1 MQTASIAYN
10 IDQNPSEIFGSIEA
24 NGTVFLSNPNGL
36 IFGDT
41 ATINAGSFVAS
52 GFDISSDDFT
62 AGNYTLARVFS
73 IVFDEGKSSVL

>member
-1 MQTASIAYN
+1 MRTASIAHS
-10 IDQNPSEIFGSIEA
+10 IAQNPSDTFGAIEA

-52 GFDISSDDFT
+52 GFDISTDDFML
-62 AGNYTLARVFS
+62 GNYT
-73 IVFDEGKSSVL
+73 